1 MTNVNPEPQQPVN
14 PYPQQQ
20 PEYAQNA
27 AQPQA
32 YPNQPQAPQYAPQ
45 YQQQPGY
52 APYPPQ
58 ANPSDTGSFGWAVL
72 GFFIPVVG
80 LILWLV
86 WKDTQPKNA
95 HRAGKGALVSVI
107 VWGVFFVLYIILII
121 VAAIAIGSSS
131 GSTSALG
138 LL

>member
-1 MTNVNPEPQQPVN
+1 MTNVNPEPQQ
-14 PYPQQQ
+14 QQ
-20 PEYAQNA
+20 PEYTPNA

-32 YPNQPQAPQYAPQ
+32 YPNQPQTPQYAPQ

-52 APYPPQ
+52 ATYPPQ
-58 ANPSDTGSFGWAVL
+58 ANPADTGSFGWAVL
-72 GFFIPVVG
+72 GFVIPVVG

-107 VWGVFFVLYIILII
+107 VMVAIYILIFVI
-121 VAAIAIGSSS
+121 AIIAGVAAS
-131 GSTSALG
+131 STSALG

>member
-14 PYPQQQ
+14 QYPQQQ
-20 PEYAQNA
+20 PEYAPNA

-32 YPNQPQAPQYAPQ
+32 YQEPQQQAPQYAPQ

-58 ANPSDTGSFGWAVL
+58 ANPADTGSFGWAVL

-107 VWGVFFVLYIILII
+107 VVVAIYVLIFVVAIIAG
-121 VAAIAIGSSS
+121 VAA

>member
-1 MTNVNPEPQQPVN
+1 MTHRRVVRTGRGIASGGFRHRSEKGILRTNVNPEPQQ
-14 PYPQQQ
+14 Q
-20 PEYAQNA
+20 PEYTPNA

-58 ANPSDTGSFGWAVL
+58 ANPADTGSFGWAVL

-80 LILWLV
+80 LIL
-86 WKDTQPKNA
+86 
-95 HRAGKGALVSVI
+95 
-107 VWGVFFVLYIILII
+107 
-121 VAAIAIGSSS
+121 
-131 GSTSALG
+131 
-138 LL
+138 

>member
-1 MTNVNPEPQQPVN
+1 MTGVQTCALPISVNQ
-14 PYPQQQ
+14 YPQQQ
-20 PEYAQNA
+20 PEYAPNA

-32 YPNQPQAPQYAPQ
+32 YQEPQQQAPQYAPQ
-45 YQQQPGY
+45 YQQQPGD

-58 ANPSDTGSFGWAVL
+58 ANPAGTGSFGWVVL
-72 GFFIPVVG
+72 GCFIPVVG

-86 WKDTQPKNA
+86 WMDTQPKNA
-95 HRAGKGALVSVI
+95 HRADKGALVSVI
-107 VWGVFFVLYIILII
+107 VVVAIYVLIFVVAIIAG
-121 VAAIAIGSSS
+121 VAA